1 LAYFPEIRAK
11 IDDPFMTLPR
21 LPLKEIALAAY
32 QTFLRFP
39 FTLLSVIMGTTVVWL
54 MIDRD
59 SREETILPK
68 LAIVSAL
75 GLILFFV
82 LELYSERRGNK
93 PVLRRGL
100 MVLGVLLLITYYFL
114 LPDSPAFKEVMR
126 YLLWMIALHL
136 AASFAAYL
144 NWKVENGFWQFNKS
158 LFLRLLTAALYT
170 AVLFLGLLLAIL
182 AFDQLFDVKIDQK
195 VYPRLWIFMVGIFN
209 TWFFLAGVPNPNE
222 LEQVTD
228 YPKGL
233 KLFTQFV
240 LLPLVTLYLVILY
253 AYMGKILVQWEW
265 PRGWVSYLVLGFS
278 TAGIFSLLLIHPIR
292 ENEGN
297 RWIRTFAK
305 WFYRALF
312 PLLILLLLA
321 IWRRVRDYGI
331 TENRYIV
338 LALALWLLAV
348 ALYFLLS
355 KQKNIKFIPMTLGA
369 LAFLVAVGP
378 WGVFSVAQR
387 SQTGRLQEILTQHQ
401 LLVDGKIQKTKKDIP
416 DTTAAEITSIVEY
429 LGEMHQYESVRG
441 WFGAPMDSLFAKK
454 PRYGSKAPV
463 TDDVL
468 NLMGL
473 HYTHMPETTDVMND
487 TYFSLHAEQAE
498 VVTVQGYDYLITLD
512 AFSYIDTQNE
522 EAEEEYNVGKEILKV
537 KLSEPKNEVHLTF
550 KQERLIVS
558 LDSLVQKHKGQ
569 ARMQGPPRQLPL
581 KDLLFKVQGKELDVA
596 LQISTLHAQK
606 EKGRFQ
612 VNSLMGNL
620 LVKLKK

>member
-1 LAYFPEIRAK
+1 MA
-11 IDDPFMTLPR
+11 LPR
-21 LPLKEIALAAY
+21 LPLKEIGVAAY

-39 FTLLSVIMGTTVVWL
+39 FTLLSAMMGTTVVWL

-59 SREETILPK
+59 SREESILPK
-68 LAIVSAL
+68 LAIISAL

-82 LELYSERRGNK
+82 LELYSERKGNK
-93 PVLRRGL
+93 PALRWGL
-100 MVLGVLLLITYYFL
+100 MALGVLLLATYYFF
-114 LPDSPAFKEVMR
+114 LPQEPAFKEMMR

-170 AVLFLGLLLAIL
+170 AVLFLGLLLAL
-182 AFDQLFDVKIDQK
+182 MAFDQLFDVKIDQK
-195 VYPRLWIFMVGIFN
+195 IYPKLWIFMVGIFN
-209 TWFFLAGVPNPNE
+209 TWFFLAGVPNPNT

-278 TAGIFSLLLIHPIR
+278 TAGIFSLLLIHPVR

-348 ALYFLLS
+348 ALYFLFS
-355 KQKNIKFIPMTLGA
+355 RQKNIKFIPMTLGA
-369 LAFLVAVGP
+369 LALLVAVGP
-378 WGVFSVAQR
+378 WGVFSVSQR
-387 SQTGRLQEILTQHQ
+387 SQTGRLQEILMQHQ
-401 LLVDGKIQKTKKDIP
+401 LLVNGKVQKVKKEIP
-416 DTTAAEITSIVEY
+416 DTAAAEITSIVEY

-441 WFGAPMDSLFAKK
+441 WFGMPMDSLFAKK
-454 PRYGSKAPV
+454 PRYGSKAPI

-468 NLMGL
+468 ALMGL
-473 HYTHMPETTDVMND
+473 QYTRMSQTVETIDAN
-487 TYFSLHAEQAE
+487 YFSMHARDAE
-498 VVTVQGYDYLITLD
+498 VVAIQGYDYLVSFNDFRYL
-512 AFSYIDTQNE
+512 E
-522 EAEEEYNVGKEILKV
+522 EKSEEEFMLGPDKLKV
-537 KLSEPKNEVHLTF
+537 ILSEPENAVQINF
-550 KQERLIVS
+550 KQETLRIS
-558 LDSLVQKHKGQ
+558 LDSIIQVHKRQ
-569 ARMQGPPRQLPL
+569 AKTHGTPKQLPA
-581 KDLLFKVQGKELDVA
+581 KELLFRVEGNALVVA
-596 LQISTLHAQK
+596 LQITNLQAEK
-606 EKGRFQ
+606 EKGKFHM
-612 VNSLMGNL
+612 SNL
-620 LVKLKK
+620 QGKLLIKLKK

>member
-1 LAYFPEIRAK
+1 MAYFPEIRAK
-11 IDDPFMTLPR
+11 TDIPLMALPR

-39 FTLLSVIMGTTVVWL
+39 FTLLSAVMGTTVVWL
-54 MIDRD
+54 MIERD
-59 SREETILPK
+59 SNEETILPK
-68 LAIVSAL
+68 LAIISAL

-82 LELYSERRGNK
+82 LELYSERKGNK
-93 PVLRRGL
+93 PALRWGL
-100 MVLGVLLLITYYFL
+100 VALGVLLLVTYYFF
-114 LPDSPAFKEVMR
+114 LPQEPAFKEMMR

-170 AVLFLGLLLAIL
+170 VVLFLGLLLAIM

-195 VYPRLWIFMVGIFN
+195 IYPKLWIFMVGVFN

-222 LEQVTD
+222 LENVTD

-278 TAGIFSLLLIHPIR
+278 TAGIFSLLLIHPVR
-292 ENEGN
+292 EDECN

-338 LALALWLLAV
+338 LVLALWLLAV
-348 ALYFLLS
+348 ALYFLFS
-355 KQKNIKFIPMTLGA
+355 RQKNIKFIPMTLGA
-369 LAFLVAVGP
+369 LAFLVAVEP
-378 WGVFSVAQR
+378 WGVFSVSQR
-387 SQTGRLQEILTQHQ
+387 SQTGRLQELLTQHQ
-401 LLVDGKIQKTKKDIP
+401 LLANGQIQKVKKALP
-416 DTTAAEITSIVEY
+416 DTAAAEITSIVEY
-429 LGEMHQYESVRG
+429 LGEMHQYESVRS
-441 WFGAPMDSLFAKK
+441 WFGAPLDSLFAEK
-454 PRYGSKAPV
+454 PHFGSKAPN
-463 TDDVL
+463 TSDVL
-468 NLMGL
+468 ALMGL
-473 HYTHMPETTDVMND
+473 DYTRMPQTTEALDA
-487 TYFSLHAEQAE
+487 TYYVLHSKEAE
-498 VVTVQGYDYLITLD
+498 VTVIDGYDYLITLD
-512 AFSYIDTQNE
+512 DYSF
-522 EAEEEYNVGKEILKV
+522 EEEQKV
-537 KLSEPKNEVHLTF
+537 DEFKIGPEAIKVIVSDPKNEVLVQFRKETLRF
-550 KQERLIVS
+550 A
-558 LDSLVQKHKGQ
+558 LDTLVQKHRNQTKAHGT
-569 ARMQGPPRQLPL
+569 PKQLPANE
-581 KDLLFKVQGKELDVA
+581 LFFKANSNGVEAA
-596 LQISTLHAQK
+596 LQITSLQAEK
-606 EKGRFQ
+606 EKDRFH
-612 VNSLMGNL
+612 LNL
-620 LVKLKK
+620 LQGKLLIKVKK